1 MSWRAILGVNLETNP
16 LTQNTH
22 NTQNTPH
29 EANCADIADIAY
41 RGTNSKTANQPEIV
55 RTSIPPA
62 PAAEGMRND
71 RTPQPAPSAPKPIT
85 PRPMLRFKLRD
96 GGGTVLGQPED
107 TTADLLADLIE
118 RWPGELLAVWNGA
131 KQICPR
137 PPLESG

>member
-41 RGTNSKTANQPEIV
+41 RGANSKTANQPEIV

-62 PAAEGMRND
+62 PAAEGVAPPAD
-71 RTPQPAPSAPKPIT
+71 TPPPKPIA
-85 PRPMLRFKLRD
+85 RAVLRFTLTN
-96 GGGTVLGQPED
+96 GGGTVLGQPSD
-107 TTADLLADLIE
+107 TPDSLLADLRE
-118 RWPGELLAVWNGA
+118 RWPGELVAVWNGDEL
-131 KQICPR
+131 IWGSFSMP
-137 PPLESG
+137 

>member
-62 PAAEGMRND
+62 PAAEGVAPPAD
-71 RTPQPAPSAPKPIT
+71 TPPPKPIARAVLGFT
-85 PRPMLRFKLRD
+85 LTN
-96 GGGTVLGQPED
+96 GGGTVLGQTYD
-107 TTADLLADLIE
+107 TAADLLAALIDK
-118 RWPGELLAVWNGA
+118 WPGELLAVWNGDEL
-131 KQICPR
+131 IYPR